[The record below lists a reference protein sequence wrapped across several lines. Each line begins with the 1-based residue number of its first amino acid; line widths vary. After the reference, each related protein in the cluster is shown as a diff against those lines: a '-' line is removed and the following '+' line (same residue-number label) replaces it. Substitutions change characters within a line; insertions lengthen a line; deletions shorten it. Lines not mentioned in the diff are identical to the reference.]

1 MNTNVITSDRQI
13 KPNFVPE
20 TKNKDYIEQDD
31 TFGSLIEKNRKLVNE
46 QDSLDKIY
54 EEFQTP
60 LFVMILFFLFQL
72 PYFQK
77 VLIRLS
83 PTLFKNDGKLGLAGL
98 LGKTFLFG
106 SAYYSLTKFTK
117 YFSQI

>member
-46 QDSLDKIY
+46 DYPDAIRITLVIHNLNTHVGASLY
-54 EEFQTP
+54 
-60 LFVMILFFLFQL
+60 
-72 PYFQK
+72 K
-77 VLIRLS
+77 V
-83 PTLFKNDGKLGLAGL
+83 
-98 LGKTFLFG
+98 
-106 SAYYSLTKFTK
+106 
-117 YFSQI
+117 